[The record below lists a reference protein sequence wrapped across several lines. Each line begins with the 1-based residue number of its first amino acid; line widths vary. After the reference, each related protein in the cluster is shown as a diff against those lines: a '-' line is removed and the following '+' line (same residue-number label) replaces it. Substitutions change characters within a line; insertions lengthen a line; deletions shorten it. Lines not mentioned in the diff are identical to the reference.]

1 MIEAYGTGISKM
13 MMAYRDMLQKPV
25 IETTKNTF
33 KIILPNVNVQK
44 QYAQTKPPV
53 YRVEDQS
60 MQYSYNAAEIKGLSD
75 EEEII
80 LEYIGKHDRL
90 TKQQAAEL
98 LEVSAST
105 ATRLLKRMV
114 ESHMLK
120 RNGKARNTYYT
131 EIK

>member
-1 MIEAYGTGISKM
+1 MTQETINEVLEFRDDRDWKQFHNPKDLAIS
-13 MMAYRDMLQKPV
+13 
-25 IETTKNTF
+25 I
-33 KIILPNVNVQK
+33 
-44 QYAQTKPPV
+44 
-53 YRVEDQS
+53 S
-60 MQYSYNAAEIKGLSD
+60 
-75 EEEII
+75 
-80 LEYIGKHDRL
+80 LE
-90 TKQQAAEL
+90 AAEL